1 MPFNPRS
8 LKNLRKIIDKTSK
21 KEDTQIILTSSW
33 RISHDCMIVLKA
45 RLIEY
50 GIKINA
56 VTEKLDNRGE
66 EIKEWLQE
74 RRLLPNIYGVPD
86 IIFII
91 IDDENDHFNE
101 YFSNEHIVLTNPNR
115 GLNYFKTKEA
125 IHKLKGMKNKSY
137 VKRNRLL
144 WFKRK

>member
-74 RRLLPNIYGVPD
+74 RRLLPNMYGVPD

-91 IDDENDHFNE
+91 IDDKNDHFNE
-101 YFSNEHIVLTNPNR
+101 YFSNEHVVLTNPNR